1 MISQDLTRAP
11 GTPTP
16 GRVRRSAVLGGA
28 LGALLLLVPLLVGG
42 CSNGQARQIGP
53 LADAH
58 PGAEALGRAVVAA
71 LREADR
77 ASLERYLVTREE
89 HRELLWNAL
98 PERSYFSFEYARDV
112 NERNTRKA
120 IQRAL
125 ERYGSVPLEFV
136 EIRFGEDPEVYP
148 EFVLR
153 RGAQLRVRH
162 PESGEEGTLP
172 ILDVVLELGG
182 GWKPMHYV
190 E

>member
-42 CSNGQARQIGP
+42 FSNGQARQIGP

-98 PERSYFSFEYARDV
+98 PERGYFSFEYARDV